1 MHPETVTTAA
11 IGLDIRRDTFYLA
24 EVTRR
29 EDGFEVSR
37 LHQAKVAEAAAEFM
51 LPGVQLAVA
60 VPDASVMVKNL
71 LIPASS
77 PGAVESVVS
86 FELAESLL
94 EDLSEF
100 RFQTVPT
107 GQPGRY
113 LGLIYRRESLRELT
127 ARLGV
132 PETEAAQVTHLLRA
146 LALGRGYLAF
156 CERAAGELIGLVDLG
171 GDTASVCL
179 LLQNG
184 VVDLAS
190 VDLRGFDLTH
200 DTGRK
205 QFAIDLKTV
214 VNFRRAAL
222 QDRGVGLPLSTI
234 ILSGD
239 NVDGRL
245 REMVRGYFPGGVEAP
260 RFRLGLFRPE
270 CGLAETNPEHYLVA
284 LGLAAN

>member
-1 MHPETVTTAA
+1 MHPEAMTTAA
-11 IGLDIRRDTFYLA
+11 GLDIRRDTLYLA
-24 EVTRR
+24 DVKHRDDRFEVTRLR
-29 EDGFEVSR
+29 EAKLADTWVELVS
-37 LHQAKVAEAAAEFM
+37 
-51 LPGVQLAVA
+51 PDTQLAVA

-77 PGAVESVVS
+77 PGPVESLVS

-113 LGLIYRRESLRELT
+113 LGLIYRRECLRELT
-127 ARLGV
+127 ARLGMG
-132 PETEAAQVTHLLRA
+132 ETTASPVTHQLRA
-146 LALGRGYLAF
+146 LALGRGYLTC

-179 LLQNG
+179 LLQNA

-190 VDLRGFDLTH
+190 VDLRGFDLNH

-222 QDRGVGLPLSTI
+222 QDRGVGLPLSTV

-239 NVDGRL
+239 KADGRL

-260 RFRLGLFRPE
+260 RFRTALFRPE
-270 CGLAETNPEHYLVA
+270 GGVADTNPEHYLVA